1 MRAGCFAETRV
12 INLLNRRF
20 VSFYYNTGGPGLG
33 KDRDAAAFLKGKTK
47 NTYAFYAAFSAAGE
61 PMGITD
67 IYASK
72 DNTFDFLVA
81 LLRQNPEFDRNTPE
95 EEAILGRARK
105 EPGQVAAQLEAGRLL
120 EDLGRYRDAN
130 SHYRRVVD
138 GTASTTV
145 TADAFRGLLRIA
157 RYNRRWI
164 ELETLAKEAE
174 SRDADGKLML
184 AADLAMERGFRLKDE
199 RKFAEL
205 RKLLESA
212 IEKHAQSPRVSEL
225 RFYAGVACW
234 FLEDMDSASY
244 HWCWVVENLPDDRL
258 VRRCFTA
265 AAHKG
270 MPYENPELD
279 NYSAPLHGGNIEV
292 INSAY
297 EDARQV
303 YERLKSERV
312 GR

>member
-1 MRAGCFAETRV
+1 M

-33 KDRDAAAFLKGKTK
+33 KDRDAAAFLKGKTR
-47 NTYAFYAAFSAAGE
+47 NTYAFYASFSAAGE
-61 PMGITD
+61 PLGITD

-72 DNTFDFLVA
+72 DNTFDFLMA
-81 LLRQNPEFDRNTPE
+81 LLRQNPEFDRNTPDE
-95 EEAILGRARK
+95 DAILERARK
-105 EPGQVAAQLEAGRLL
+105 EPANMVAQLEAARLL
-120 EDLGRYRDAN
+120 EELGRYRDAIV
-130 SHYRRVVD
+130 HYRRIVD
-138 GTASTTV
+138 GTAPALV

-157 RYNRRWI
+157 RHNRRWA
-164 ELETLAKEAE
+164 ELELLAKAAE
-174 SRDADGKLML
+174 SRDADGKMAL

-199 RKFAEL
+199 RKFAEM
-205 RKLLESA
+205 RKLLETA
-212 IEKHAQSPRVSEL
+212 IERDGRSPRLSEL
-225 RFYAGVACW
+225 HFYAGVACY
-234 FLEDMDSASY
+234 FLEDVDNASY

-279 NYSAPLHGGNIEV
+279 NYSAPLRGGNIDV

-297 EDARQV
+297 EEARLT
-303 YERLKSERV
+303 YERVRAERG